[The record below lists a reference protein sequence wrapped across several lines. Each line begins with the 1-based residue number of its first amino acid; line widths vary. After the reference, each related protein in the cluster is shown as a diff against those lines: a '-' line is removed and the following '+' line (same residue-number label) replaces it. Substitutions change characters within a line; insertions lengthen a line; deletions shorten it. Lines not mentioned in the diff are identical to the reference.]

1 MIWYDIYIH
10 AIVDFDHGDQ
20 TQQVRIDV
28 AWYDMIWNDMIWYDF
43 SRISKKQLQDK
54 DLLKELIKKFSL
66 QNIWYDINVFN
77 APVGLDLGDEAR
89 QLCMQ

>member
-1 MIWYDIYIH
+1 MH
-10 AIVDFDHGDQ
+10 AIVDFDLGDR
-20 TQQVRIDV
+20 TQQLRIDV
-28 AWYDMIWNDMIWYDF
+28 TWYDMIWYDMIWF
-43 SRISKKQLQDK
+43 FKNIKKQLQDK